1 MIKSIQNKSYRK
13 EIDNLFTDN
22 KISLEFKT
30 FNDDNNLIS
39 DNNFNFKY
47 LNKKDK
53 NYYNQNNKFEYT
65 NNNKNNIIKD
75 IKFKNNLN
83 FQLEQNYYFN
93 SNKLDKK
100 YVNNFYNNDIRLN
113 TLNIN
118 ENINL
123 TPFYNIEDRNIPLNT
138 NKSFEFIMPPND
150 LTDIYKKN
158 LIFHQLINQE

>member
-1 MIKSIQNKSYRK
+1 
-13 EIDNLFTDN
+13 
-22 KISLEFKT
+22 
-30 FNDDNNLIS
+30 
-39 DNNFNFKY
+39 
-47 LNKKDK
+47 
-53 NYYNQNNKFEYT
+53 
-65 NNNKNNIIKD
+65 
-75 IKFKNNLN
+75 
-83 FQLEQNYYFN
+83 
-93 SNKLDKK
+93 
-100 YVNNFYNNDIRLN
+100 LN